1 MIHVH
6 VEAEKNTNSAA
17 DANFM
22 VITGFHSIEEKLRA
36 AGKAEKSKGSAKATD
51 TAAAGLK
58 IFYSKPGPRIKKI
71 LAAAK
76 ETGISVEQT
85 EDSRLNEMV
94 SGLDEKLRDHRGIV
108 MEIKGGEKKTANL
121 VDFDSWVKTH
131 SGENQL
137 GETNPQRTIVVIL
150 DSVTDPHNVG
160 AIIRSCD
167 QFGAALVVLPEHNSA
182 SDIAGNEVIGRTSAG
197 ASAWVPVAVVNNLV
211 RAAEQLKNA
220 GFWIYGADAGGENC
234 RKIDFAQK
242 SVIIMGS
249 EGTGIAQLLEK
260 QCDTIVSIPTCGKID
275 SLNVSVA
282 AGVLLY
288 ELSSRQK

>member
-17 DANFM
+17 DANERSVVKYM

-76 ETGISVEQT
+76 EAGIPAEQT

-108 MEIKGGEKKTANL
+108 MEIK
-121 VDFDSWVKTH
+121 
-131 SGENQL
+131 
-137 GETNPQRTIVVIL
+137 
-150 DSVTDPHNVG
+150 VG
-160 AIIRSCD
+160 AAR
-167 QFGAALVVLPEHNSA
+167 
-182 SDIAGNEVIGRTSAG
+182 
-197 ASAWVPVAVVNNLV
+197 
-211 RAAEQLKNA
+211 
-220 GFWIYGADAGGENC
+220 
-234 RKIDFAQK
+234 
-242 SVIIMGS
+242 
-249 EGTGIAQLLEK
+249 GTITFQ
-260 QCDTIVSIPTCGKID
+260 
-275 SLNVSVA
+275 
-282 AGVLLY
+282 
-288 ELSSRQK
+288 R